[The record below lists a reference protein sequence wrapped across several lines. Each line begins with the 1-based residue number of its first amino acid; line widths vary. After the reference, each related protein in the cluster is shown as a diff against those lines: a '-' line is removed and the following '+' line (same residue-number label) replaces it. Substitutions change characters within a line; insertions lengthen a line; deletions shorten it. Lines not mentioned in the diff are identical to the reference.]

1 MPRLKRPYIPYTV
14 REKVILRQLAETG
27 IKPDWLVEDL
37 PVKQRVDR
45 YIRQLFGNVRPELH
59 HRPALV
65 NRQIVKAKVSDNSK
79 HWTIFI
85 DDDWNIMRYEPDA
98 NDPRYLVYLAPDD
111 HDIETRV
118 RGLHGQ
124 YSDLALARKRKRK
137 ERKAKRPKRKWP
149 SRPFPKQRKFK

>member
-14 REKVILRQLAETG
+14 REKVILRQLAEAG
-27 IKPDWLVEDL
+27 IKPDWLAEDL

-59 HRPALV
+59 HGPSLL
-65 NRQIVKAKVSDNSK
+65 NRR
-79 HWTIFI
+79 
-85 DDDWNIMRYEPDA
+85 WNAHKGDYEPAA
-98 NDPRYLVYLAPDD
+98 NDPGYLVYLAPDD